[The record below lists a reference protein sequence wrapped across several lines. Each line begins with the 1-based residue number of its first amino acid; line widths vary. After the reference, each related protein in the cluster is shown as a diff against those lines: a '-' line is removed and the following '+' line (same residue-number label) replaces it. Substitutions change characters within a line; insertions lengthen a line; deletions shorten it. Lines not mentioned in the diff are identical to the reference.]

1 MHGDDDGSLWFASSV
16 HGFLAALLFSLT
28 LLLFLVIIRNNRYYG
43 AIWAFCSSF
52 GVRGQ

>member
-1 MHGDDDGSLWFASSV
+1 MHGDDGSLCFASSV

-28 LLLFLVIIRNNRYYG
+28 LLFSLVIIG
-43 AIWAFCSSF
+43 TTVLFGFCSSF